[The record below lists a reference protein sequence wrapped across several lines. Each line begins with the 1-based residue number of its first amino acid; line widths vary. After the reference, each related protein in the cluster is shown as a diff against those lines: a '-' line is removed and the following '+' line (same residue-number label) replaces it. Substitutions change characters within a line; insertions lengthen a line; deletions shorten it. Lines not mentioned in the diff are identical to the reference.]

1 MAYFNEGFL
10 DPQLIED
17 DVDDFGVVPD
27 VVVLPPQAVDQADPR
42 LGPASLADPEV
53 GVLRHLRPTISQED
67 CAIVA
72 NFTSTVNSNDN
83 ILVNFWHN

>member
-17 DVDDFGVVPD
+17 DVEDFGVVPD
-27 VVVLPPQAVDQADPR
+27 VVVLPPQADPR
-42 LGPASLADPEV
+42 LSLASLANPEV

-72 NFTSTVNSNDN
+72 NFTSTVNSDDN